1 MRTPDAVVYEVDEEL
16 RAREGRDERLLEHTT
31 VRLKVACQ
39 AN

>member
-1 MRTPDAVVYEVDEEL
+1 MYEMDEEL
-16 RAREGRDERLLEHTT
+16 RGREGRDERLLEHTM